1 MALIGGGGS
10 GNVAGGN
17 PSGVGSTLNYIGE
30 HAYMYTGSIVNGT
43 NETTIA
49 ETSTGNSYLVGQ
61 WQVQLFEV
69 TTDDQAFTLYMNDEA
84 IATTNLTSSKD
95 YAPFEGIE
103 IIIPPYTRLKI
114 TSQSLSASAKN
125 VGSIITGRVYG

>member
-1 MALIGGGGS
+1 MALIGGGGA